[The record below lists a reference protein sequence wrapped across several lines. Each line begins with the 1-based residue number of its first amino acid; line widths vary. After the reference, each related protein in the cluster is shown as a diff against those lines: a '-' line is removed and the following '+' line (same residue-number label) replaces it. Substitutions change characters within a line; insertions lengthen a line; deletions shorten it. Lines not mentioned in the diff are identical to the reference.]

1 MRKLILVLAA
11 LALVASGAIAK
22 PALEKPVK
30 PYQGAILATEV
41 EPNDD
46 AASANVLT
54 AGDAMDAAIDVAG
67 DWDYFAYTASAGDI
81 VDFETAPGDAGDT
94 KLYLYDVD
102 GTTQIGFD
110 DDGGTGYYSLLNYT
124 FSADGTYYVAVCH
137 YSSTGTGSYI
147 LTASAAAPPP
157 PPPANDTCDGAIAIG
172 YGAFSIDTDL
182 TSATNDYSPGSGG
195 CTGYSANGYDVVYS
209 LNMAAGDIFSVT
221 MTAGF
226 DDSIYLITDCADPVT
241 SCVAGDDAYPDGSN
255 FTFTADAAGTYYLI
269 VDAYSTTGN
278 GPCNIAGS
286 FDAGVDAD
294 VTSFSALKA
303 SFR

>member
-1 MRKLILVLAA
+1 MRKLFLVLAA

-30 PYQGAILATEV
+30 PYQGAILASEV

-54 AGDAMDAAIDVAG
+54 AGDAMDAAIDVGG
-67 DWDYFAYTASAGDI
+67 DWDYFAYTATAGEI
-81 VDFETAPGDAGDT
+81 VDFETAPGTAGDT

-102 GTTQIGFD
+102 GVTQIGFD
-110 DDGGTGYYSLLNYT
+110 DDGGTGYYSLLNYE
-124 FSADGTYYVAVCH
+124 FAADGTYYVAVCH
-137 YSSTGTGSYI
+137 YSGTGTGSYI
-147 LTASAAAPPP
+147 LTASAATPPP

-172 YGAFSIDTDL
+172 YGAFSIDADL
-182 TSATNDYSPGSGG
+182 TSATNDYTLAYGS
-195 CTGYSANGYDVVYS
+195 CTGYSANGLDIVYS
-209 LNMAAGDIFSVT
+209 LDMNVGDVFNVT

-226 DDSIYLITDCADPVT
+226 DDSIYLITDCADDLG
-241 SCVAGDDAYPDGSN
+241 SCVAGDDQYPDGSS

-269 VDAYSTTGN
+269 VDGYTATNN
-278 GPCNIAGS
+278 GPCNISGS
-286 FDAGVDAD
+286 LDAGVDAES
-294 VTSFSALKA
+294 TSFSALKA